1 MDASLERLAKLYGIE
16 PGYHDIWGQWRAT
29 SDAAAHKLLAAMGV
43 DARDPAAVDRQLA
56 AEERAEWSRAVPPIT
71 VLRAP
76 ELGTGVRIHLME
88 ASLDRP
94 LAWRITGEGGEIREE
109 RFNPVKL
116 QLLEE
121 KSGEGWNARA
131 FSLPLPTDLAEGYH
145 RLSIMEGDT
154 LLGSGVVALV
164 PAKCYEPPAMAS
176 GARLWGPAIQLYGV
190 RSRRNAGIGNFGD
203 LRSAGETW
211 GGRGAALVGTN
222 PLHALS
228 LRDPGFGSPYS
239 PSSRLFLNPLY
250 IDVEAVADFSELAAR
265 DRGFLDGWRK
275 ASEELRALEEVDYQR
290 VAALLR
296 EVFAA
301 LYANFR
307 EHHLQ
312 QATPRARAFARFRES
327 RGPALARHAL
337 HEALSMHFGTHWPQ
351 WPAQFREPDGAGAR
365 KFREEHPDQVVL
377 HEYLQWQADLQLAN
391 AQARCQAVGMA
402 VGLYADLAVSVA
414 GDGAEAWANQKLYA
428 LGVNVGAPPDDFNRD
443 GQDWGLPPLAPRR
456 LRNAAY
462 APFIA
467 TLRANMTRAGALRID
482 HVMGIERQWWVPHGM
497 KAVEGAY
504 VRFPLDDLVGLI
516 ALESHRSRCLVVGE
530 DLGTVSDAL
539 RGRLAEAG
547 ILSYRLC
554 MFEREGR
561 TFKAPAKYSTRA
573 LVAWSTHDLP
583 TLRGWWLGRDL
594 EVRHRLGHLDEAALE
609 SAKRERRDARAALVQ
624 TLAQQGLASAEV
636 DLDAPADDALVEALH
651 AFLARTPSPLLLV
664 QMEDVLGMEDQAN
677 LPGTVDTHPNWRRKL
692 PVPVEAWG
700 REERLRRIARRLGE
714 ARGRRERR
722 DSPPGL
728 GEASIPR
735 ATYRLQLHG
744 EFTFR
749 DATRLLP
756 YLADLGVSHVYCSP
770 YLRARPGSKHGYDI
784 VDHDELNP
792 EIGTRG
798 EFEAFVAEMKRLGLK
813 QMMDIVPNHMG
824 VLGADNGWWQDLLEN
839 GPASTLADFF
849 DIDWHPPSE
858 HLANRVLLPVLG
870 DVYGAELAAGRLKLE
885 FDTAAGMFA
894 VRYHGHRLP
903 IDPTQYPRILAP
915 AVRALEA
922 MGGEEA
928 HNAQALRSLL
938 EAFARL
944 PRRDETAR
952 ARMDQRN
959 LDKEIAKGR
968 LARLARSSAAA
979 ASAIARALEQIN
991 GRPDDPS
998 SFDELHDLLE
1008 RQPYR
1013 LAYWRVAQD
1022 EINYRRFFD
1031 INDLA
1036 ALRQENR
1043 AVFDVTHR
1051 LIVSLVKSGAVDALR
1066 VDHPDG
1072 LYDPREYF
1080 RRLQEACGKPT
1091 YVAVEKI
1098 VAPFENL
1105 REDWPVHGTTG
1116 YRFANVVNGL
1126 FVDPAAESRLTRTY
1140 SAFIG
1145 DATPFHEVARRARR
1159 QVLRSALAS
1168 ELTVLTSRLARVA
1181 RADRNTRDFTFT
1193 TLREGL
1199 TEVISAFPVYRTYV
1213 DDHVELEDK
1222 RYIEWAVN
1230 RARAD
1235 SRAADVGVF
1244 DFLRD
1249 ALTGELPVR
1258 SPARAAA
1265 IRHFARKFQQLSAPV
1280 MAKGVEDTAFYRYN
1294 RLVSLNDV
1302 GGDPAEFGFPPAR
1315 FHRASA
1321 HRARRWRHTMLATS
1335 THDNKR
1341 SEDVR
1346 QRINVIS
1353 ELAGE
1358 WRLRLRR
1365 WQRLNAARKAEVDAE
1380 PAPSANDEYLLYQ
1393 VLLGSFPVGNVT
1405 PAQLADYRE
1414 RIVAYMRKATR
1425 EAKVRTS
1432 WANENGP
1439 YERATEGFVRALL
1452 DDRQANAFLD
1462 DLRTAAAPV
1471 AWVGL
1476 LNSLSATTIKL
1487 TSPGVPDIYQGTEL
1501 WDYSLVDPDNRRP
1514 VDYERR
1520 RALLAEMKSKGEPA
1534 DAYLRELL
1542 ENLPDGRAKLYVIW
1556 RLLQLRRS
1564 HEALFREGGY
1574 TALRTSGSHARHV
1587 VAFARRH
1594 GRGCAIT
1601 VVPRLIAS
1609 MGVREGEF
1617 PCGAAMWADTR
1628 VELPMFKDGAELRDV
1643 LTGRAMPVER
1653 AGMGI
1658 GALLERFPVA
1668 VLVQDATV
1676 AIG

>member
-1 MDASLERLAKLYGIE
+1 MDPSLERLAKLYGIE

-29 SDAAAHKLLAAMGV
+29 SDEAARKILAAMGV
-43 DARDPAAVDRQLA
+43 DVRDPSAVERLLA
-56 AEERAEWSRAVPPIT
+56 AEERAEWARAVPPVT
-71 VLRAP
+71 VLRSP
-76 ELGTGVRIHLME
+76 ELGSGVRIHLLE
-88 ASLDRP
+88 PSLGRP
-94 LAWRITGEGGEIREE
+94 LAWRLTGEGGEIREE
-109 RFNPVKL
+109 GFNPVKL
-116 QLLEE
+116 ALLEE
-121 KSGEGWNARA
+121 RSGDGWQSRA
-131 FSLPLPTDLAEGYH
+131 LALPLPPDLAEGYH
-145 RLSIMEGDT
+145 RLTILEGDT
-154 LLGSGVVALV
+154 LLGSGVVAVV
-164 PAKCYEPPAMAS
+164 PAKCYQPAALAAGS
-176 GARLWGPAIQLYGV
+176 RLWGPAVQLYGV

-203 LRSAGETW
+203 LRACAEIW

-228 LRDPGFGSPYS
+228 LRDPGYGSPYS
-239 PSSRLFLNPLY
+239 PSSRLFLNCLY

-265 DRGFLDGWRK
+265 DRAFLDAWRK
-275 ASEELRALEEVDYQR
+275 ASEELRALDEVDYHR
-290 VAALLR
+290 VSRVLR
-296 EVFAA
+296 EVFVA

-312 QATPRARAFARFRES
+312 QSTPRARAFARFRES

-337 HEALSMHFGTHWPQ
+337 HEALCLHFDRPWPQ
-351 WPAQFREPDGAGAR
+351 WPAEFREPEGAGAR
-365 KFREEHPDQVVL
+365 RFREQNPDKVVL

-391 AQARCQAVGMA
+391 AQSRSQAAGMA

-414 GDGAEAWANQKLYA
+414 GDGAEAWANQRLYA

-456 LRNAAY
+456 LRAAAY

-467 TLRANMTRAGALRID
+467 TLRANMARAGGLRID

-497 KAVEGAY
+497 KATEGAY
-504 VRFPLDDLVGLI
+504 VRFPLEDLVGLI
-516 ALESHRSRCLVVGE
+516 ALESHRARCIVVGE

-539 RGRLAEAG
+539 RARLAEAG
-547 ILSYRLC
+547 IYSYRLC

-561 TFKAPAKYSTRA
+561 AFRAPSRYSPRA

-594 EVRHRLGHLDEAALE
+594 QVRAKLSHLDTSAFQAAQ
-609 SAKRERRDARAALVQ
+609 RERRDARAALVEA
-624 TLAQQGLASAEV
+624 LAEQGLAPANV
-636 DLDAPADDALVEALH
+636 DIDAPADDALVEAVH
-651 AFLARTPSPLLLV
+651 AFLARSPSPLLLV
-664 QMEDVLGMEDQAN
+664 QMEDVLGMEEQAN

-692 PVPVEAWG
+692 PVPVESWG
-700 REERLRRIARRLGE
+700 REERLRRLARRLGE

-722 DSPPGL
+722 ESPPGL
-728 GEASIPR
+728 GEANIPR

-756 YLADLGVSHVYCSP
+756 YLAELGVSHVYCSP

-792 EIGTRG
+792 EIGTRTD
-798 EFEAFVAEMKRLGLK
+798 FEAFVSEMKRLGLK

-870 DVYGAELAAGRLKLE
+870 EAYGAELAAGRLKLE

-915 AVRALEA
+915 ALRALEA
-922 MGGEEA
+922 SGEEP
-928 HNAQALRSLL
+928 HNAQALRSLV

-968 LARLARSSAAA
+968 LARLARSSPAVAAVIGR
-979 ASAIARALEQIN
+979 AIEQVN

-1051 LIVSLVKSGAVDALR
+1051 LIVSLVKAGAVDALR

-1126 FVDPAAESRLTRTY
+1126 FVDTAAESRLTRTY
-1140 SAFIG
+1140 AAFIG
-1145 DATPFHEVARRARR
+1145 DATPFAEVARRAKRE
-1159 QVLRSALAS
+1159 VLRTALAS
-1168 ELTVLTSRLARVA
+1168 ELTVLASRLARIA

-1199 TEVISAFPVYRTYV
+1199 TEVIAAFPVYRTYV
-1213 DDHVELEDK
+1213 DDHVDLEDK

-1249 ALTGELPVR
+1249 ALTAELPGR

-1302 GGDPAEFGFPPAR
+1302 GGDPAEFGFPTAR
-1315 FHRASA
+1315 FHRASS
-1321 HRARRWRHTMLATS
+1321 HRARRWPHTMLATS

-1346 QRINVIS
+1346 LRIDVIS
-1353 ELAGE
+1353 EMAGE

-1365 WQRLNAARKAEVDAE
+1365 WQRMNAARKVEVDGE

-1393 VLLGSFPVGNVT
+1393 ILLGSLPIGKAT
-1405 PAQLADYRE
+1405 PAHLADYRE

-1425 EAKVRTS
+1425 EAKSRTS
-1432 WANENGP
+1432 WANENAP
-1439 YERATEGFVRALL
+1439 YERATEGFIRALL
-1452 DDRQANAFLD
+1452 DDRHPNAFLD
-1462 DLRTAAAPV
+1462 DLRAAVAPV

-1476 LNSLSATTIKL
+1476 LNGLCATAIKL

-1520 RALLAEMKSKGEPA
+1520 RALLHEIRSRDEPSE
-1534 DAYLRELL
+1534 AYARELL
-1542 ENLPDGRAKLYVIW
+1542 ESLPDGRAKLYLTW
-1556 RLLQLRRS
+1556 RLLQLRRTR
-1564 HEALFREGGY
+1564 EALFRLGGY
-1574 TALRTSGSHARHV
+1574 TALRASGSHARHV

-1594 GRGCAIT
+1594 GGDSVLT
-1601 VVPRLIAS
+1601 VVPRLVAGL
-1609 MGVREGEF
+1609 GVRAGGLPHGIEV
-1617 PCGAAMWADTR
+1617 WADTR
-1628 VELPMFKDGAELRDV
+1628 VELPMFKDGTELTDV
-1643 LTGRAMPVER
+1643 LTGRVARVER
-1653 AGMGI
+1653 GGI
-1658 GALLERFPVA
+1658 ALGDLLAAFPVA
-1668 VLVQDATV
+1668 VLRH
-1676 AIG
+1676 